1 MIKFIQENYLQVSLL
16 IILIGITIY
25 GIVTDN
31 MTMLD
36 KILMAVFAGLN
47 LNQLKK

>member
-1 MIKFIQENYLQVSLL
+1 MIKFIQENYLQVAL
-16 IILIGITIY
+16 IILLIGITVY
-25 GIVTDN
+25 SIVTDN
-31 MTMLD
+31 STMVD